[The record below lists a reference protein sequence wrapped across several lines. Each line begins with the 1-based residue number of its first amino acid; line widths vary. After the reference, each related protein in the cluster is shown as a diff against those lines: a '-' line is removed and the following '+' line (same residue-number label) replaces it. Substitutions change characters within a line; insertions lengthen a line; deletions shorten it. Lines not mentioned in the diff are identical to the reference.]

1 MTKPKSTYTADP
13 QTIQHTDGHTYHCGS
28 ATLHLGDCRQTIPK
42 AAQPESVDLIFADPP
57 FNWARNYEEWDDKRP
72 DDEYLDF
79 TYTWL
84 DLCINALKPAG
95 SFWVNIPDDWAAEIV
110 VHLKSRKLTMV
121 NWCIWH
127 YRFGQNNKTRF
138 ISSKVHA
145 LYFAKQPAEKRTF
158 NKHEILEVSDRR
170 AIYADPRTESKKD
183 GMPAGLRLPMDVWY
197 GQYWGRIQGNNK
209 ERRHNHDNQL
219 PETYLE
225 RVVRACSNP
234 GDTVM
239 DPFTGSGT
247 TGTIARWLGRNYIG
261 CELSPNT
268 AQSAWERITK
278 IGPARPLAQ
287 SHQPQST
294 AIFENRSMR
303 PKTPRQ
309 TPRKTPA
316 QAAR

>member
-1 MTKPKSTYTADP
+1 MTKTTFTAKP
-13 QTIQHTDGHTYHCGS
+13 QTVQHKDGHTYDCGS

-72 DDEYLDF
+72 DDEYLQF
-79 TYTWL
+79 TYDWL
-84 DLCINALKPAG
+84 NLCITALKPAG

-110 VHLKSRKLTMV
+110 VHLKARGLSMI

-138 ISSKVHA
+138 INSKVHA

-158 NKHEILEVSDRR
+158 NKEQILELSDRR
-170 AIYADPRTESKKD
+170 AIYADPRTENKKD

-225 RVVRACSNP
+225 RVVRACSNK

-247 TGTIARWLGRNYIG
+247 TGTVARWLGRNYIG

-268 AQSAWERITK
+268 AKSAWERITK
-278 IGPARPLAQ
+278 IGPARPLTQ
-287 SHQPQST
+287 QNQPQST
-294 AIFENRSMR
+294 AIFANRAN
-303 PKTPRQ
+303 RQ
-309 TPRKTPA
+309 STTQPQELEPIT
-316 QAAR
+316 